1 MSGDAYLKYLSSIY
15 LFVTNP
21 TQHEGALHIARQ
33 RIISNRSLLKNAD
46 RSGLPQYIQSKPF
59 TSKAWLPP
67 NFRVFHPPRPVV
79 SEEVSKDQ
87 EVSASI
93 AAPDVTMH
101 NSKDVLLGEDPIS
114 SQLNTITND
123 STVTADA
130 CASNLTSV
138 MNAEN
143 GDTMSD
149 VRTGD
154 PLSTADNGDS
164 MANVGN
170 GDSMPTANNGDTI
183 SNVNEYMEVRPTD
196 APDAQ
201 ISSSSGKKSKRTQE
215 DANMQWLGD
224 KVIYQVYCLE
234 AFSNIPTRELQTLR
248 KP

>member
-1 MSGDAYLKYLSSIY
+1 
-15 LFVTNP
+15 
-21 TQHEGALHIARQ
+21 
-33 RIISNRSLLKNAD
+33 
-46 RSGLPQYIQSKPF
+46 
-59 TSKAWLPP
+59 
-67 NFRVFHPPRPVV
+67 
-79 SEEVSKDQ
+79 
-87 EVSASI
+87 
-93 AAPDVTMH
+93 MH